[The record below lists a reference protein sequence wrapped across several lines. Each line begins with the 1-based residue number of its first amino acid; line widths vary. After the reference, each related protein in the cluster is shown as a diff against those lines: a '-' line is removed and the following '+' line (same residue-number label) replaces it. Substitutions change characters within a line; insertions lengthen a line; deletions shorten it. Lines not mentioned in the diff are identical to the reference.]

1 LPYEPLLEPL
11 LPVEVPAPV
20 LGEVGDVVLLEPLLM
35 PEELP
40 LPMLDVPPEAPPE
53 LELDLLKCA
62 SHSAREIWP
71 SLFVST
77 SEKLGCEELPE
88 TLELPPLAAGEDD
101 EDGVLLDEPEV
112 LLLPLDDGEVADGVL
127 DEVDGLLDDDE
138 DDWATASDDSANIT
152 AAAVTLRVLGMRR
165 SPDGWKKLPPDR
177 RKRCAHSASAVW
189 MSEDQ
194 PTHRAPF
201 LENDHH
207 RPQEA
212 PSRGAANRP

>member
-77 SEKLGCEELPE
+77 SEKLGCDELPE
-88 TLELPPLAAGEDD
+88 TLELPPLAADDGDEDDEEDGLLVEED
-101 EDGVLLDEPEV
+101 EDGVLLEEPVE

-127 DEVDGLLDDDE
+127 EEVEGLLDDDE

-165 SPDGWKKLPPDR
+165 SPVGGKSCPR
-177 RKRCAHSASAVW
+177 IAASVV
-189 MSEDQ
+189 
-194 PTHRAPF
+194 PIP
-201 LENDHH
+201 
-207 RPQEA
+207 RP
-212 PSRGAANRP
+212 RYG

>member
-20 LGEVGDVVLLEPLLM
+20 LGELGDVVLLEPLLM

-53 LELDLLKCA
+53 RDLLKCA

-71 SLFVST
+71 SLLVST
-77 SEKLGCEELPE
+77 SEKLGCDELPE
-88 TLELPPLAAGEDD
+88 ALELPPLAAGEEDDEDDGELDEED
-101 EDGVLLDEPEV
+101 EDGVLAEPAE

-138 DDWATASDDSANIT
+138 DWATASDDSANIT

-165 SPDGWKKLPPDR
+165 SPVGGKSCPR
-177 RKRCAHSASAVW
+177 IAASVV
-189 MSEDQ
+189 
-194 PTHRAPF
+194 PIP
-201 LENDHH
+201 
-207 RPQEA
+207 RP
-212 PSRGAANRP
+212 RYG